1 MSMIRWLWLCWCD
14 DENDVDDGDDDY
26 VDRDGV
32 DDLMIIII
40 ILTLVMV
47 LMMMTIMLMAIKMTA
62 CNDEEPAPS
71 VRSCI
76 LLLHRNHRA
85 PLNLCH
91 SEPSSFLYLTL
102 IKLKHASV
110 EELRNHY
117 WTIKSN
123 KVPPCKSTHQGRA
136 PPWQHR
142 PTQNIDNLKLKKI
155 NIDVK
160 IRTNPRLEKL
170 TWMQSLCPSPLIL
183 CSFGRPLV
191 REAKSSPNED

>member
-1 MSMIRWLWLCWCD
+1 
-14 DENDVDDGDDDY
+14 
-26 VDRDGV
+26 
-32 DDLMIIII
+32 
-40 ILTLVMV
+40 
-47 LMMMTIMLMAIKMTA
+47 MMMIMLMAA
-62 CNDEEPAPS
+62 CLLNDEEPAPS

-85 PLNLCH
+85 PSNLCH
-91 SEPSSFLYLTL
+91 SEPSSFLYWTS

-110 EELRNHY
+110 QELRNQY
-117 WTIKSN
+117 RTIKSN
-123 KVPPCKSTHQGRA
+123 KVAPCKSTHQGRA

-170 TWMQSLCPSPLIL
+170 TWMQSLCPMPLIL

-191 REAKSSPNED
+191 REAKSSPDED